1 MLHDCLQ
8 HFYVGGRKAK
18 QNIQVVQNLGNIRQC
33 TPKYFHTD
41 VSAPRYD
48 SGRANVARQC
58 FHFWS
63 RKAFKNG
70 LIHSGQG
77 AGGYHDEENW
87 TLGIMASHPPRHF
100 MFAGRQKCQWGPE
113 QRTHDFCVEKLAQTS
128 VWQLISIPLAPTITS
143 VRCGC
148 CFACRKKEKKS
159 GCAGHVLFPGVRH
172 LGVDFGKEPAR
183 PLFLRWLEWP
193 APPWLKGMWQGC
205 LGEPVSCLVPN
216 SWSVGSVFVRNAK
229 ICTCFLPKT
238 RSNSAK

>member
-18 QNIQVVQNLGNIRQC
+18 QNIQAVQNLGNIRQC

-63 RKAFKNG
+63 RKVFKNG

-148 CFACRKKEKKS
+148 CFACRKKEKNPAVWVTFCSRVFGTWGWISERSRRDHFFYGDLNDRPPPGWK
-159 GCAGHVLFPGVRH
+159 GC
-172 LGVDFGKEPAR
+172 GKVAWENR
-183 PLFLRWLEWP
+183 
-193 APPWLKGMWQGC
+193 
-205 LGEPVSCLVPN
+205 
-216 SWSVGSVFVRNAK
+216 
-229 ICTCFLPKT
+229 
-238 RSNSAK
+238 